1 MESMTCI
8 SYLSGTS
15 GAPFMDYIVTDAQ
28 TSPLK
33 YSERQY
39 SEKLAY
45 MPHTFFI
52 GDHKQ
57 MFPHLT
63 ERIIVASDSNKTV
76 NADGSAV
83 PDNVA
88 VINAVDKSVILEKV
102 CNHKTENFMRVLDFG
117 SERIFLT
124 FRLR

>member
-1 MESMTCI
+1 
-8 SYLSGTS
+8 
-15 GAPFMDYIVTDAQ
+15 MDYIVTDAQ

-33 YSERQY
+33 YASRQY

-45 MPHTFFI
+45 MPYTFFI

-63 ERIIVASDSNKTV
+63 ERIIVASDNKPVTE
-76 NADGSAV
+76 GSV

-88 VINAVDKSVILEKV
+88 VINAVDKSMILEKV
-102 CNHKTENFMRVLDFG
+102 GHFVVL
-117 SERIFLT
+117 L
-124 FRLR
+124 